1 MSVTKP
7 TVNKTAEIDAGK
19 DRRAELLAA
28 AAEVFVAKGFHD
40 AKVSDVVTAAGV
52 AQGTFYLY
60 FKTKADVLLQLVND
74 CCLDIIGALAAC
86 SQVKADC
93 RDPKQLRESNVA
105 FLIDLFN
112 LLENKHQAVKVVLSG
127 QTGVDTAIDRALA
140 ELKSVLVEIS
150 KANLE
155 AGMASGIIRKLDST
169 IVAEAVVGMIYHIAF
184 ERFVLGRRLG
194 VSIRQLAE
202 ELVDF
207 ELDGIAAE

>member
-7 TVNKTAEIDAGK
+7 SIKKQSLDEGAAK

-28 AAEVFVAKGFHD
+28 AAGVFVDKGFHD
-40 AKVSDVVTAAGV
+40 SKVSDIVAAAGV

-60 FKTKADVLLQLVND
+60 FKTKADVLLQLVDD
-74 CCLDIIGALAAC
+74 CCQDIIGTLSAC

-93 RDPKQLRESNVA
+93 RDPEQLRESNVA
-105 FLIDLFN
+105 FLVDLFS
-112 LLENKHQAVKVVLSG
+112 LLENKHQAIKVVLSG
-127 QTGVDTAIDRALA
+127 QTGVDPAVDKALGG
-140 ELKSVLVEIS
+140 LKSALVEIS

-155 AGMASGIIRKLDST
+155 AGMASGIIRKLDSA

-194 VSIRQLAE
+194 VNIRQLAE

-207 ELDGIAAE
+207 ELNGIGK